1 MYLSSGQ
8 TALEAP
14 GLPFGLVE
22 LPKGWTRTLLQLI
35 MIILSP
41 FTILLLRLQYELTLA
56 RWQLGKELQNEN
68 LINEFGQLSLL
79 LKVGKFQKDF
89 LKSSKQERKKKHD
102 FLKVSALAS
111 KKTSSK
117 GNLKSP

>member
-1 MYLSSGQ
+1 MYLSSSQ
-8 TALEAP
+8 TAIEAP

-56 RWQLGKELQNEN
+56 RWQLGKELQNES
-68 LINEFGQLSLL
+68 LFKEFGHLSSL
-79 LKVGKFQKDF
+79 LKVI
-89 LKSSKQERKKKHD
+89 
-102 FLKVSALAS
+102 
-111 KKTSSK
+111 
-117 GNLKSP
+117 